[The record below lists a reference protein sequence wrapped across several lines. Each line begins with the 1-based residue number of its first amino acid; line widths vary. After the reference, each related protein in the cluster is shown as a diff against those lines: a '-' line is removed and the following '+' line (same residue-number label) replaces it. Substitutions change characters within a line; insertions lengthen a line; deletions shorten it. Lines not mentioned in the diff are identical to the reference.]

1 MLIFRNETM
10 KASKQKILIKK
21 IGRNLFL
28 LKKNPYDFVWKKI
41 KNYSR
46 FFLSPHRKIML
57 HREKTDL
64 NKISQAKDGEGGG
77 RGTEEDEEEIRKGH
91 EIKIRNPSESNYAD
105 RG

>member
-1 MLIFRNETM
+1 M
-10 KASKQKILIKK
+10 KASKQKILKRSKKKSIPIKK
-21 IGRNLFL
+21 KIHTISL
-28 LKKNPYDFVWKKI
+28 VWKKI

>member
-1 MLIFRNETM
+1 
-10 KASKQKILIKK
+10 
-21 IGRNLFL
+21 
-28 LKKNPYDFVWKKI
+28 
-41 KNYSR
+41 
-46 FFLSPHRKIML
+46 ML